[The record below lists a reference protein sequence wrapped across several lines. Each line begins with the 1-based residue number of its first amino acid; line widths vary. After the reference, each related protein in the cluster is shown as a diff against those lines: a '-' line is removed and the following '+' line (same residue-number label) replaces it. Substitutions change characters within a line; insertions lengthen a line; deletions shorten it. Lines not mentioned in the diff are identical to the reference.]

1 MNNHVMNQ
9 QTLPAGSART
19 AVWTAQEITDRFG
32 LQPSKGRLVP
42 LKTRGEVRASHETIE
57 VYVVE
62 IPAKSAN
69 AILNVLK
76 TAIEDLSAIDLQHL
90 RRVVKPEF
98 LPSHLQST
106 NSAPSTGPA
115 PTKLPE
121 TRSLLISATSQIPL
135 AELEAILSSNPPFLD
150 SAFPLDIKTIPVPA
164 LAPISAAQ
172 ADQWSKEYWPT
183 AYKHTNPFG
192 PHPSIVS
199 RAQAELEPSAGVWL
213 ALADKL
219 AEAAVLGMGEQAG
232 CVIVERRSEA
242 DGGAR
247 VVAAAGDGRWYGV
260 DESENKGPGNVM
272 AHSALRAIGMVA
284 RKRLRSAEA
293 QRSEQG
299 LERDTFQTGYRR
311 PDSECFDPAR
321 NEGIFYDEAV
331 LGLPIEQA
339 IAASDNLTP
348 NGYLCVDLEI
358 YSTAE
363 PCVMCCMAILHS
375 RFGRV
380 VFRDRMPLTGGM
392 TADVSAGYTHK
403 VRVDQK
409 ANEHSKEEETEN
421 LGYGLFWRPAE
432 LNWKMLAWQW
442 LAEDADPDPANQMDQ
457 TIHV

>member
-1 MNNHVMNQ
+1 MNQ
-9 QTLPAGSART
+9 STLPVNSAEVT
-19 AVWTAQEITDRFG
+19 VWTAQDVTDRFA
-32 LQPSKGRLVP
+32 LQPSNGRLVP
-42 LKTRGEVRASHETIE
+42 LKTRGEIRASHETSMQYRLIRS
-57 VYVVE
+57 
-62 IPAKSAN
+62 IQH
-69 AILNVLK
+69 VLK

-90 RRVVKPEF
+90 RRVVKREY
-98 LPSHLQST
+98 LPLHLQCSDNASSIAAT
-106 NSAPSTGPA
+106 LTK
-115 PTKLPE
+115 PTE
-121 TRSLLISATSQIPL
+121 TRSLLISATSQISL

-150 SAFPLDIKTIPVPA
+150 NVFPLKVKIVPVPA

-199 RAQAELEPSAGVWL
+199 RAQAEVEPSAGTWL

-219 AEAAVLGMGEQAG
+219 AEEAALGMGEQAG
-232 CVIVERRSEA
+232 CVILERRSEA
-242 DGGAR
+242 EGGAR

-260 DESENKGPGNVM
+260 DESENEGPGNVM

-284 RKRLRSAEA
+284 KKRLRSAEL

-299 LERDTFQTGYRR
+299 LERETVQTVYRR
-311 PDSECFDPAR
+311 SGSECFDPTK
-321 NEGIFYDEAV
+321 NEDIFYDEAV
-331 LGLPIEQA
+331 LGLPIEQE

-358 YSTAE
+358 YLTAE

-392 TADVSAGYTHK
+392 TADVSTDNTHS
-403 VRVDQK
+403 VRADQE
-409 ANEHSKEEETEN
+409 ANKQNKESGVES

-442 LAEDADPDPANQMDQ
+442 LAEDDTANQMEQ
-457 TIHV
+457 TIHI